1 MIGITRFLNDAR
13 ANSSGPRR
21 PSSAAISMCLIAHFL
36 LITSA
41 ANAYVITLGAF
52 SGSETVETFSSA
64 VPGDEA
70 ISLTYGD
77 VTIENI
83 GDLACCPTPGGPT
96 TVVSGS
102 LTGNLFGHVDPGAAS
117 YGNSIRDGQ
126 GQAHFLVDFA
136 QPMQRAGMFISH
148 SSSPLA
154 SWDVTAHYGDG
165 SSESILVTQQ
175 NFAEDEFVGFED
187 LSGVEQIEIIKI
199 DGRFAYYS
207 FIDDVRS
214 EIPVPEPSANTM
226 LKAGLSLIVLL
237 GRRRGQS

>member
-1 MIGITRFLNDAR
+1 MIGNTRFLNDAI

-21 PSSAAISMCLIAHFL
+21 PAFAAIFTCLIAHCL
-36 LITSA
+36 LFTTS

-70 ISLTYGD
+70 VSLTYGD

-83 GDLACCPTPGGPT
+83 GELACCPAPNGPT

-102 LTGNLFGHVDPGAAS
+102 FTGNLFGHVDPGAAS

-148 SSSPLA
+148 GGNPAA
-154 SWDVTAHYGDG
+154 SWDVTAYYGDG

-175 NFAEDEFVGFED
+175 NLAEDEFIGFED
-187 LSGVEQIEIIKI
+187 PSGVEQIEIVKI
-199 DGRFAYYS
+199 DGSFAYYS
-207 FIDDVRS
+207 FIDDVRT
-214 EIPVPEPSANTM
+214 EIPVPEPSASSM
-226 LKAGLSLIVLL
+226 LTAGLSLIVLM
-237 GRRRGQS
+237 GRRRSQR